1 VSIKM
6 SLNISKEVSK
16 HLFLSNLIN
25 SNDDKITDIVESLKV
40 IVKNKANNKLAY
52 LNTLEYKLK
61 RIRLEKIVK
70 EIEEGKLKKT
80 KK

>member
-1 VSIKM
+1 M